1 MKNKW
6 IPKWEKSFQGGVIK
20 IANTPEQ
27 IYSNR
32 GLLIMLLIVLLIRAD
47 VTYVSKSAHRA
58 KSSFVII
65 EICDIH

>member
-1 MKNKW
+1 MKETYLW

-32 GLLIMLLIVLLIRAD
+32 GLLIMLLIMLLIRAD
-47 VTYVSKSAHRA
+47 VT
-58 KSSFVII
+58 FV
-65 EICDIH
+65 CTAQNLVL